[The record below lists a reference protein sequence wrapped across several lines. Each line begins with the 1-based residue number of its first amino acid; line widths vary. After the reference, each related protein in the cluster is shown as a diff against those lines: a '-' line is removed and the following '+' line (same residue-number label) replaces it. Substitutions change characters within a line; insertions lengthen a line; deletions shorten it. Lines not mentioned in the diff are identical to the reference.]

1 MRKNWLFLLI
11 TRQKWMLILA
21 LLLVLIEAAANLAMI
36 GLQKWLI
43 DDVLLNSGISQHFS
57 QILMLFAIIF
67 FVYVVMFVASPYVMH
82 KNYLTIHHSLQKMML
97 DQLQQVSMR
106 SYKIHPVSFY
116 LHKLNQDVKTVAVT
130 AALHI
135 PKIVQTI
142 FMAIVLSIILLS
154 VSSVLFF
161 LLLFASA
168 CYFIVG
174 KKMAKTATN
183 IAKDV
188 QERRSDLFVHVEE
201 GISSTREV
209 VAFDRRKW
217 EIGLYEK
224 LFNKMM
230 DRVMKEGKFQNKLL
244 FLTEPLKWFGILSV
258 LVFGTYQ
265 VAAGNMSIGLFVVIY
280 QYASQL
286 MKSYQELF
294 QYVFEFFQQRASVHR
309 IAEVLQMENE
319 EKGTKRIDA
328 VEDVVFEDVC
338 FSYEQTSKGA
348 LDGLNLHI
356 PKGRKVA
363 IVGASGSGKS
373 TISKLTVGLY
383 QPDSGG
389 ILVNGVDL
397 SEINPSHLLKRI
409 AVVPQEPYFFPD
421 TIRLNLIMGLHDVTE
436 EQLEQACEVAQ
447 ILSFIKGLE
456 KGFDT
461 VIGERGISL
470 SGGQRQR
477 LAIARAFL
485 KQADLLIL
493 DEATSALDRQTE
505 RKVQKGID
513 DAKGGGTLLVIA
525 HRLSTIQNADLI
537 YVLEGGAVQS
547 CGTHEELMEASSHYR
562 SLFMAQ
568 VITAS

>member
-43 DDVLLNSGISQHFS
+43 DDVLLTSGNEHFS
-57 QILMLFAIIF
+57 QILMLFALIF
-67 FVYVVMFVASPYVMH
+67 LVYVVMFVTSPYVMH
-82 KNYLTIHHSLQKMML
+82 KNYLTIHHSLQKKML
-97 DQLQQVSMR
+97 NQLQHVSMR
-106 SYKIHPVSFY
+106 TYKTHPVSFY

-135 PKIVQTI
+135 PKMVQTI
-142 FMAIVLSIILLS
+142 FMAVVLSIILLS
-154 VSSVLFF
+154 VSPVLCF
-161 LLLFASA
+161 LLLFASI

-174 KKMAKTATN
+174 KKMANKATN
-183 IAKDV
+183 IAKEV
-188 QERRSDLFVHVEE
+188 QEKKSDLFVHVEE
-201 GISSTREV
+201 GISSTREI
-209 VAFDRRKW
+209 VAFDQRKW
-217 EIGLYEK
+217 EIGLYET

-230 DRVMKEGKFQNKLL
+230 DRVIKEGKFQNKLL

-265 VAAGNMSIGLFVVIY
+265 VAAGSMSIGLFVVIY

-294 QYVFEFFQQRASVHR
+294 QYVFEFFHQRASVHR
-309 IAEVLQMENE
+309 IAEVVQMENE
-319 EKGTKRIDA
+319 ERGTKRIDC
-328 VEDVVFEDVC
+328 VEDMVFEEVG

-348 LDGLNLHI
+348 LNGLNLHI
-356 PKGRKVA
+356 PREKKVA

-373 TISKLTVGLY
+373 TISKLALGLY
-383 QPDSGG
+383 QPDSGN

-397 SEINPSHLLKRI
+397 SEIEPSHFLKRL

-421 TIRLNLIMGLHDVTE
+421 TIRLNLIMGLTDVTD
-436 EQLEQACEVAQ
+436 EQLEQVCEVSQ

-477 LAIARAFL
+477 LAIARALL
-485 KQADLLIL
+485 KQSDLLIL

-505 RKVQKGID
+505 RLVQKGID
-513 DAKGGGTLLVIA
+513 DEKGGSTLLVIA

-537 YVLEGGAVQS
+537 YVLEDGAVQS

>member
-1 MRKNWLFLLI
+1 
-11 TRQKWMLILA
+11 
-21 LLLVLIEAAANLAMI
+21 
-36 GLQKWLI
+36 
-43 DDVLLNSGISQHFS
+43 
-57 QILMLFAIIF
+57 
-67 FVYVVMFVASPYVMH
+67 
-82 KNYLTIHHSLQKMML
+82 ML

-106 SYKIHPVSFY
+106 SYKIHPVSYY
-116 LHKLNQDVKTVAVT
+116 LHKLNQDVKAVAVT

-142 FMAIVLSIILLS
+142 FMAVVLSIILLY
-154 VSSVLFF
+154 VSPVLFF
-161 LLLFASA
+161 LLLFAST

-183 IAKDV
+183 IAKEV
-188 QERRSDLFVHVEE
+188 QERKSDLFVHVEE

-224 LFNKMM
+224 LFNNMM
-230 DRVMKEGKFQNKLL
+230 DRVIKEGKFQNKLL

-309 IAEVLQMENE
+309 IAEVLQIENE
-319 EKGTKRIDA
+319 EKGTKRIHS

-348 LDGLNLHI
+348 LNDLNLHI
-356 PKGRKVA
+356 QKGKKVA

-373 TISKLTVGLY
+373 TISKLALGLY
-383 QPDSGG
+383 QPDSGNV
-389 ILVNGVDL
+389 LVNGVER
-397 SEINPSHLLKRI
+397 SEIEPSHFLKRV

-421 TIRLNLIMGLHDVTE
+421 TIRLNLIMGLTDITE
-436 EQLEQACEVAQ
+436 EQLEQVCEIAQ
-447 ILSFIKGLE
+447 ILPFIKGLE

-477 LAIARAFL
+477 LAIARALL
-485 KQADLLIL
+485 KQADFLIL

-505 RKVQKGID
+505 RQVQKGID
-513 DAKGGGTLLVIA
+513 DTKGGSTLLVIA
-525 HRLSTIQNADLI
+525 HRLSTIQNADMI
-537 YVLEGGAVQS
+537 YVLEDGAVQS

>member
-1 MRKNWLFLLI
+1 MKKNWLFLLI
-11 TRQKWMLILA
+11 ARQKWLLFLA
-21 LLLVLIEAAANLAMI
+21 LLFVLIEATANLAMI

-43 DDVLLNSGISQHFS
+43 DDVLLSNGGEQFNY
-57 QILMLFAIIF
+57 ILMLFAIVF
-67 FVYVVMFVASPYVMH
+67 FVYVVMFVVSPYVMH
-82 KNYLTIHHSLQKMML
+82 KNYLSIHHSLQKKMM

-106 SYKIHPVSFY
+106 TYKKHPVSFY

-142 FMAIVLSIILLS
+142 FMAVVLSVILLS
-154 VSSVLFF
+154 VSPILFF
-161 LLLFASA
+161 LLLFAST

-174 KKMAKTATN
+174 KTMAKKATL

-188 QERRSDLFVHVEE
+188 QERKSDLFVHVEE
-201 GISSTREV
+201 GISSTREI

-217 EIGLYEK
+217 EIHLYEK

-230 DRVMKEGKFQNKLL
+230 DSVIKEGKFQNKLL
-244 FLTEPLKWFGILSV
+244 FLTEPLKWVGILSV
-258 LVFGTYQ
+258 LLFGTHQ
-265 VAAGNMSIGLFVVIY
+265 VAAGKMSIGLFVVIY

-294 QYVFEFFQQRASVHR
+294 QYVFEFFHQRASIHR
-309 IAEVLQMENE
+309 ISEVLHVERE
-319 EKGTKRIDA
+319 EKGTKRIDD
-328 VEDVVFEDVC
+328 VEDMLFEEVC
-338 FSYEQTSKGA
+338 FSYEQTAKGA
-348 LDGLNLHI
+348 LDRLNLHI
-356 PKGRKVA
+356 PKGKKVA

-373 TISKLTVGLY
+373 TISKLAVGLY
-383 QPDSGG
+383 RSDSGRV
-389 ILVNGVDL
+389 LVNGVDL
-397 SEINPSHLLKRI
+397 KDIEASHFLKRV

-421 TIRLNLIMGLHDVTE
+421 SIRMNLIMGLTDITD
-436 EQLEQACEVAQ
+436 EQLEQVCEIAQ

-477 LAIARAFL
+477 LAIARALL

-513 DAKGGGTLLVIA
+513 DAKGGNTMLVIA
-525 HRLSTIQNADLI
+525 HRLSTIQNADMI
-537 YVLEGGAVQS
+537 YVLEDGGVQS